1 MKYQRD
7 IALGDALA
15 VHLSELVCDLHG
27 PIDLVMPVPL
37 APSRQRS
44 RGYNQAA
51 LLAYPLALALGLPY
65 SRRALRRVREMASQ
79 VGLSLEQRRE
89 NVSGAFQAR
98 QHAVTGRHILLVDD
112 VLTTGSTLDAA
123 AQALKQ
129 AGACQVFA
137 LVVSRAQPAH
147 E

>member
-1 MKYQRD
+1 LKYRRD

-15 VHLSELVCDLHG
+15 VHLCELAAAFDG
-27 PIDLVMPVPL
+27 QINLVLPVPL
-37 APSRQRS
+37 APSRQRQ

-51 LLAYPLALALGLPY
+51 LLAYPLALWLGLPY
-65 SRRALRRVREMASQ
+65 NRRALRRVRETTSQ
-79 VGLSLEQRRE
+79 VGLSLNQRRE

-98 QHAVTGRHILLVDD
+98 PEAVAGRCVLLVDD

-129 AGACQVFA
+129 AGASQVFA
-137 LVVSRAQPAH
+137 LVVSRALPAK